1 MTKFLMAG
9 TAALAL
15 SVSAAARGNQLLW
28 YPDQTANPPINSSQV
43 SWNDPSNWTI
53 YSDFTNVPPIP
64 DIGPAPSATDDVI
77 FSGAALASQPP
88 SQAQY
93 SATYVVLGDFIKQ
106 TSTGNIPYPANSSG
120 TTTANSVTA
129 NSGGFTFDFG
139 PRLPPGDMTLPGNSS
154 GLSVTADTGFK
165 VGTTAFGGSGTAT
178 LAVTGSGQLSTTDAQ
193 IGIGVGVN
201 GTVMLS
207 GNQTSWVD
215 SAAGQNGGMI
225 IGNSFIG
232 DLSGGTG
239 TVTVTSGATLL
250 ANGGLTIGN
259 IGSGT
264 LNVTGATASA
274 ANIFIGGAAN
284 STGTV
289 NIGASSTVTSSSVM
303 VVGYSG
309 TGSLTVSGTGA
320 SLSALNDLRIGNAAG
335 SSGSVTLRQGGAMTV
350 TGALGVGVAS
360 GGSLVMNGPATATIG
375 GDMLLAVSAGGS
387 GTATISQGATVN
399 VTGGLGVGMAGP
411 GSMTVSGVGTSVTA
425 GKNAL
430 VGNSATGTCSV
441 TVQQGGTL
449 RVQTGAATSQLSFDL
464 GAVSGAS
471 GQLTVTDSGSSLATT
486 GLGQGAGT
494 ATVNV
499 QNGGSIAAN
508 VFEIGGTAGGTGQA
522 TIMGTNSNVVV
533 TLGAAT
539 QANGFLGIGQFGQ
552 GTLSINAAGSASA
565 PFVLIGEHPGAVGQ
579 ITVSDPQSRLQT
591 TQIMSVGT
599 GYVPSQNLNLGP
611 NGGTG
616 TLRVTGGGTATV
628 GQQLAMGNA
637 GTVTLDVGGDVLVGA
652 GAVPTTPATLQI
664 SSGGTISGTGT
675 ISANV
680 VFSSS
685 SSSNYSGAI
694 VDAAGGTH
702 SLTLNGSAGTLALA
716 GSSTY
721 SGGTTI
727 GAGILNINSDA
738 ALGAVPASPSSN
750 ITFNGSAPG
759 GTLQFA
765 TSFAGGLL
773 ASNRSVSVSTAASGT
788 IDTNGNNVAWGGAL
802 VDSGGFA
809 KVSGGSINVGG
820 LAFGH
825 NSSLRVQGGTLRLS
839 VGSSSTVGTGV
850 TATISAGA
858 SLELAGSISALS
870 AGTNRVNIVNNSTSP
885 GLLVSG
891 THQQVGAI
899 DGPGTTQINAGSD
912 LTANHIV
919 QSALVINGTALSP
932 GLAVIAAS
940 DPSGNPLAATLAPRG
955 TLFSGSTALGT
966 ESGLPVSAFDSPN
979 VSASQ
984 SSLAM
989 SLGAAAINPLNGS
1002 NAVPEPAS
1010 IALLAIGAVASTAAA
1025 ILRRMRA
1032 WTCPESVA

>member
-15 SVSAAARGNQLLW
+15 SVSAAAHGNQLLW
-28 YPDQTANPPINSSQV
+28 YPDQTANPPINSSQA
-43 SWNDPSNWTI
+43 SWSDPSNWTI

-77 FSGAALASQPP
+77 FSGAALATQPP
-88 SQAQY
+88 SQAQL
-93 SATYVVLGDFIKQ
+93 SATYVVFGDFIKQ
-106 TSTGNIPYPANSSG
+106 TSTGNIPYAANSSG
-120 TTTANSVTA
+120 TTTANSVTV

-139 PRLPPGDMTLPGNSS
+139 PHLPPGDMTLPGNSS
-154 GLSVTADTGFK
+154 GLTVTADTGFK
-165 VGTTAFGGSGTAT
+165 VGTTAFSGSGTAT
-178 LAVTGSGQLSTTDAQ
+178 LTVTGSGQLSTTDAQ

-201 GTVMLS
+201 GKVTLT
-207 GNQTSWVD
+207 GNQTSWID
-215 SAAGQNGGMI
+215 SAVGQSGGMI
-225 IGNSFIG
+225 IGNSFVG

-239 TVTVTSGATLL
+239 TVTVTSGAMLQ

-264 LNVTGATASA
+264 LNVTGATATA
-274 ANIFIGGAAN
+274 ASILIGGAAN
-284 STGTV
+284 STGTA
-289 NIGASSTVTSSSVM
+289 NIGASSTITSSGVM
-303 VVGYSG
+303 FVGYNG
-309 TGSLTVSGTGA
+309 TGSLTVSGSGA
-320 SLSALNDLRIGNAAG
+320 LLSALNDLRIGNIAG
-335 SSGSVTLRQGGAMTV
+335 SSGSVTLQQGGAMTV
-350 TGALGVGVAS
+350 TGALGVGVAG
-360 GGSLVMNGPATATIG
+360 GGSLVMNGPAIATIG
-375 GDMLLAVSAGGS
+375 GDMLLAISAGGS
-387 GTATISQGATVN
+387 GTASISQGATVN

-449 RVQTGAATSQLSFDL
+449 RVQTGAATSQLTFDL

-522 TIMGTNSNVVV
+522 TITGTNSSVVV

-539 QANGFLGIGQFGQ
+539 LANGFMGIGQFGQ

-579 ITVSDPQSRLQT
+579 ITVSDPQSSLQT
-591 TQIMSVGT
+591 TQILSVGT
-599 GYVPSQNLNLGP
+599 GYVPGQVDLGP

-616 TLRVTGGGTATV
+616 TLRVTGGGSVTV
-628 GQQLAMGNA
+628 AQQLAMGNA
-637 GTVTLDVGGDVLVGA
+637 GTVTLDVGGDMLVGS
-652 GAVPTTPATLQI
+652 GPIPTTPATLQI
-664 SSGGTISGTGT
+664 SSGGTIGGTGT

-685 SSSNYSGAI
+685 SSGTYGGAI
-694 VDAAGGTH
+694 VDAVSGIH
-702 SLTLNGSAGTLALA
+702 SLTLNGSAGTLALS
-716 GSSTY
+716 GSSTF

-727 GAGILNINSDA
+727 AAGILNINSDA
-738 ALGAVPASPSSN
+738 ALGAVPAAPSSN
-750 ITFNGSAPG
+750 ITFSGIAPG

-765 TSFAGGLL
+765 TSFAGGLIAL
-773 ASNRSVSVSTAASGT
+773 NRNVTVNPGSAGT
-788 IDTNGNNVAWGGAL
+788 IDTNGNNVTWGGA
-802 VDSGGFA
+802 VADSGGFVKA
-809 KVSGGSINVGG
+809 GAGSLNIGSLAVG
-820 LAFGH
+820 
-825 NSSLRVQGGTLRLS
+825 NSSTLAVQGGALRLN
-839 VGSSSTVGTGV
+839 VGSASTVGSGV
-850 TATISAGA
+850 TATVSAGA
-858 SLELAGSISALS
+858 MLELAGSTSALS
-870 AGTNRVNIVNNSTSP
+870 AGTNRVNIVNDSTSP

-899 DGPGTTQINAGSD
+899 DGQGTTQINAGSD

-919 QSALVINGTALSP
+919 QSALVINGTAASP
-932 GLAVIAAS
+932 GLAIIAAS
-940 DPSGNPLAATLAPRG
+940 GPTGNPLAATLASNG
-955 TLFSGSTALGT
+955 VLFSGSAALGA

-1032 WTCPESVA
+1032 RTCP